1 MEKLKNGALVTPFQ
15 KVLVDDGSD
24 SDSSVGQVSEYDSDG

>member
-1 MEKLKNGALVTPFQ
+1 MEKLKNGALITPLQ
-15 KVLVDDGSD
+15 KVLVDDDSD